1 MIAHDALVVARR
13 VYRLVLTADHCAR
26 DGDEARARALLSE
39 LASVAAAQLPLLDL
53 VIAAQ
58 EKAAGRASLTQWTTA
73 GPIPLK
79 RRAAEY
85 LNPANDHPH
94 PVTPSLPGDTL
105 A

>member
-13 VYRLVLTADHCAR
+13 VYGLAQTADLCAR
-26 DGDEARARALLSE
+26 NGDEAKARVLLSE

-58 EKAAGRASLTQWTTA
+58 EKAAEALNLKQWTPH
-73 GPIPLK
+73 GPVPLAC
-79 RRAAEY
+79 RAEKQPDA
-85 LNPANDHPH
+85 ANDKHPC
-94 PVTPSLPGDTL
+94 TPSEPGETL

>member
-13 VYRLVLTADHCAR
+13 VYRLALTADHCAR
-26 DGDEARARALLSE
+26 DGDEARARVLLSE

-58 EKAAGRASLTQWTTA
+58 EKAARGLVLTQRTIS
-73 GPIPLK
+73 GPVPLGH
-79 RRAAEY
+79 RAAEY

-94 PVTPSLPGDTL
+94 TVTPSLPGDTL